1 MTMLQNNSGPGFFAR
16 VGRALGSMLNMSGE
30 SRNPNVVYEGYI
42 SGYQYHKG
50 LQMEHLFG
58 PDTTFSLKHE
68 PENPFD
74 DDAVALYYGS
84 SRIGFIPPDDNVEIA
99 RRIQRGKSL
108 KARIARF
115 EPKSDPW
122 ERVYVEVVQ
131 EDENQMSRL
140 AD

>member
-1 MTMLQNNSGPGFFAR
+1 MLQNNSSPGLLSR
-16 VGRALGSMLNMSGE
+16 IGRALGSMLNMSGT
-30 SRNPNVVYEGYI
+30 SGNPNVVYEGYI

-50 LQMEHLFG
+50 QQIEHLFG

-74 DDAVALYYGS
+74 DDAVALYYGNA
-84 SRIGFIPPDDNVEIA
+84 RIGFIPPDNNVEIA
-99 RRIQRGKSL
+99 RKIKKGKSL
-108 KARIARF
+108 KARLARF
-115 EPKSDPW
+115 QPKSDPW

-131 EDENQMSRL
+131 EEDARL